1 MVNLFPI
8 RPMVVSKGG
17 NLHISPTILIR
28 VAIHQY
34 HPISLDR
41 EDLVILVAL
50 VTLMGGMV
58 AQIHLTVAQIHLT
71 VAMGVQIHLT
81 VAMGVHLDHPIH
93 PQHPVV
99 SFLCLPA
106 ERNST

>member
-1 MVNLFPI
+1 MVVNLFPI

-58 AQIHLTVAQIHLT
+58 AQIRLTVAQIHLT
-71 VAMGVQIHLT
+71 VAMEVHLDHL
-81 VAMGVHLDHPIH
+81 MGAHLDHPIH
-93 PQHPVV
+93 PQHLVV

>member
-1 MVNLFPI
+1 MVVNLFPI

-17 NLHISPTILIR
+17 NLHFSPTTLIR

-34 HPISLDR
+34 HPIFLDR
-41 EDLVILVAL
+41 EGLVILVAL

-71 VAMGVQIHLT
+71 VAMGV
-81 VAMGVHLDHPIH
+81 HLDHPIH
-93 PQHPVV
+93 PQHPVA

-106 ERNST
+106 ENSST

>member
-17 NLHISPTILIR
+17 NRHISPTILIR

-71 VAMGVQIHLT
+71 VAMGV
-81 VAMGVHLDHPIH
+81 HLDHPIH
-93 PQHPVV
+93 PQRPVA

>member
-58 AQIHLTVAQIHLT
+58 AQIHLTVA
-71 VAMGVQIHLT
+71 
-81 VAMGVHLDHPIH
+81 MGVHLDHPIH
-93 PQHPVV
+93 PQHLVV